1 MNTEFLKELGLEQE
15 AIAKIMAEN
24 GKDIAKEQKKTE
36 AVKSELETKTAEIG
50 ELSEKVKTLE
60 TLEGSDKTIKELQ
73 QKVADFEAA
82 EEKRREAEKADK
94 ENAAL
99 LATFEEISE
108 GKTFV
113 NDFTKNAI
121 FESCKAELSKEDN
134 KGKGLKDI
142 FAALTTDKEGIFTN
156 PNPPGDIPGTGSVNP
171 EVVDDAKVRAV
182 MGLPAKK

>member
-82 EEKRREAEKADK
+82 E
-94 ENAAL
+94 
-99 LATFEEISE
+99 
-108 GKTFV
+108 
-113 NDFTKNAI
+113 
-121 FESCKAELSKEDN
+121 
-134 KGKGLKDI
+134 
-142 FAALTTDKEGIFTN
+142 
-156 PNPPGDIPGTGSVNP
+156 
-171 EVVDDAKVRAV
+171 
-182 MGLPAKK
+182 